1 MNHKSDQAVLL
12 GKARRVSV
20 KKIYAI
26 MTFVLLF
33 VCFSQASAAIK
44 TEMIIFS
51 NLIDGK
57 NYRQEAML
65 YIPLDG
71 KEQHPLIIMTHG
83 RNGPYPKI
91 NEREVSGLRELNQAL
106 ANRGFLV
113 MMLVRRG
120 YGNSEGPDS
129 EFLDTAEESGLAGAQ
144 DIKGAVN
151 YMRTMPEVLIDR
163 VAIIGQSQGGWVSL
177 ALSTLDVKGVFGAVN
192 ISGAIN
198 FRRGVGRPIRDSAV
212 EDHLENSAKI
222 YGKSAR
228 VPTLWIYAENDNHLP
243 DAVRKWFNAY
253 TKAGGKGRLAI
264 KPPYK
269 DQGHAIVREPDL
281 YIEDILSFFKEI
293 GFSN

>member
-1 MNHKSDQAVLL
+1 MK
-12 GKARRVSV
+12 KACLTT
-20 KKIYAI
+20 IA
-26 MTFVLLF
+26 VLLF
-33 VCFSQASAAIK
+33 VCLAHGSAQIK
-44 TEMIIFS
+44 TERIMFF
-51 NLIDGK
+51 NLIGGK
-57 NYRQEAML
+57 EYRQEAML

-71 KEQHPLIIMTHG
+71 KERHPLIIMTHG
-83 RNGPYPKI
+83 RNGPYPKV
-91 NEREVSGLRELNQAL
+91 NEREVFGLQNLNQAL

-151 YMRTMPEVLIDR
+151 YMSTKPEILNDR
-163 VAIIGQSQGGWVSL
+163 IVIIGGSQGGWISL
-177 ALSTLDVKGVFGAVN
+177 ASSTLDIKGVLGTVN

-198 FRRGVGRPIRDSAV
+198 FRRGAGRSIRDSAV
-212 EDHLENSAKI
+212 EEELENSAKI
-222 YGKSAR
+222 YGRSSR
-228 VPTLWIYAENDNHLP
+228 VPTLWLYAENDNHLP
-243 DAVRKWFNAY
+243 NSVRKWFNSY
-253 TKAGGKGRLAI
+253 IGAGGKGRLVI

-269 DQGHAIVREPDL
+269 DKGHAIVSEPDL

>member
-1 MNHKSDQAVLL
+1 MNRESSKAILL
-12 GKARRVSV
+12 GKARRISV

-26 MTFVLLF
+26 TTFVLLF
-33 VCFSQASAAIK
+33 ICFSYASAEIK
-44 TEMIIFS
+44 TEKIVFS

-91 NEREVSGLRELNQAL
+91 NEREVFGLRELNQAL
-106 ANRGFLV
+106 SNRGFLV

-151 YMRTMPEVLIDR
+151 YMCTRPEVLIDR
-163 VAIIGQSQGGWVSL
+163 IAIIGQSQGGWVSL
-177 ALSTLDVKGVFGAVN
+177 ASSTLDIKGVLGAVN

-198 FRRGVGRPIRDSAV
+198 FRRGLGRPVRDSAV
-212 EDHLENSAKI
+212 EEHLENSAKI
-222 YGKSAR
+222 YGKASR
-228 VPTLWIYAENDNHLP
+228 VPTLWLYAENDNHLP
-243 DAVRKWFNAY
+243 DSVNKWFNAY
-253 TKAGGKGRLAI
+253 IKAGGKGRLII

-269 DQGHAIVREPDL
+269 DQGHSIVREPDL
-281 YIEDILSFFKEI
+281 YIGDILSFFKEI
-293 GFSN
+293 GFNN

>member
-1 MNHKSDQAVLL
+1 MNQKFNKTILS
-12 GKARRVSV
+12 GEARLISM
-20 KKIYAI
+20 KKICVIAI
-26 MTFVLLF
+26 AVLLF
-33 VCFSQASAAIK
+33 VCFSHASAAIK
-44 TEMIIFS
+44 KEIIVFS

-57 NYRQEAML
+57 NYRQEAMF

-151 YMRTMPEVLIDR
+151 YMRTRPEVLIDR

-177 ALSTLDVKGVFGAVN
+177 ASSTLDMKGVLGAVN

-198 FRRGVGRPIRDSAV
+198 FRKGAGRPVRDSAV

-228 VPTLWIYAENDNHLP
+228 VPMLWIYAENDNHLP
-243 DAVRKWFNAY
+243 DPVRKWFNAY
-253 TKAGGKGRLAI
+253 VEAGGKGRLVI

-269 DQGHAIVREPDL
+269 NQGHSIVREPDL